1 MLWTLDSLRGHPDAL
16 PHDARTIKQPPHPL
30 SQLFWR
36 LDLMI
41 YIAGA
46 GLAACVMTL
55 LLG

>member
-16 PHDARTIKQPPHPL
+16 PPDAGTIRQPQDPL
-30 SQLFWR
+30 SPLFWR

-46 GLAACVMTL
+46 GLAACVMAL